1 MKYSVESITKKEHP
15 TGNTTKEDRLDWS
28 RVAYKY
34 LLIKLLKERQVT
46 ERRGRRSRPLL
57 DYLKKKIRYLILKED
72 ALACIMLKKVLSQD
86 RIRSGLF
93 VNAVT
98 HL

>member
-1 MKYSVESITKKEHP
+1 
-15 TGNTTKEDRLDWS
+15 
-28 RVAYKY
+28 
-34 LLIKLLKERQVT
+34 VT